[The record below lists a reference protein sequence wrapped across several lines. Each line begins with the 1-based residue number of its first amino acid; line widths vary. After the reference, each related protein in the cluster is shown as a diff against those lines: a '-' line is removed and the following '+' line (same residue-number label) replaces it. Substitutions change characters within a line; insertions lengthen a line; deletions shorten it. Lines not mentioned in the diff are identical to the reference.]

1 MSQNWAPFVGF
12 PRIDHVDGGDQS
24 WTDSMAASRTTAP
37 QTTRLP
43 SQLGKRGPGTEC
55 AKRRVSAQPLDALG
69 LSAMRTRDHFGHI
82 DASIKAHLTAKQL
95 RLTGLRDSLIE
106 LQDTVAKDMKTAIDE
121 AWRRGVMHG
130 EWLKTGEGLVNAE
143 AAAAAEEL
151 RQKVFELELQ
161 VVNQQHKY
169 ELARKRISELSTA
182 QYSPPHRT
190 PPPSPVH
197 DADPLDI
204 SLEEI
209 LSSLADHSPIS
220 QESYS
225 PVSV

>member
-24 WTDSMAASRTTAP
+24 WTDSMAASRTAAP
-37 QTTRLP
+37 QTARPP
-43 SQLGKRGPGTEC
+43 SQLGKKRGPGTEC
-55 AKRRVSAQPLDALG
+55 GAKRVRTQPLDALG

-95 RLTGLRDSLIE
+95 RLTGLRDSLTE

-130 EWLKTGEGLVNAE
+130 EWLKTEEGLVNAE
-143 AAAAAEEL
+143 AAAAAEQL

-161 VVNQQHKY
+161 VVNQKHKY
-169 ELARKRISELSTA
+169 ELARKRISELSAA

-190 PPPSPVH
+190 PPPSPEH
-197 DADPLDI
+197 TDPLDI